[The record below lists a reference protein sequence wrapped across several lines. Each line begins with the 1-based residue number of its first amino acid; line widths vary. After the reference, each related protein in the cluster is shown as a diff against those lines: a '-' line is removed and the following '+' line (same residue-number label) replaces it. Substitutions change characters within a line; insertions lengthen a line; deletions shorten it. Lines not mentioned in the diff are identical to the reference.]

1 MIFILYEFF
10 GNYVNDFLDNYF
22 IGFLC
27 EKNNETENSNEENPI
42 LNEAEDLESFV
53 IKVEE
58 RENKE
63 EKKEEN
69 NLTSIVI
76 QVEYV

>member
-10 GNYVNDFLDNYF
+10 GNYVHEFIDQYF
-22 IGFLC
+22 SFLC
-27 EKNNETENSNEENPI
+27 EKNNETENSDEESGPL
-42 LNEAEDLESFV
+42 LNK
-53 IKVEE
+53 IEE

-63 EKKEEN
+63 ENKEEN